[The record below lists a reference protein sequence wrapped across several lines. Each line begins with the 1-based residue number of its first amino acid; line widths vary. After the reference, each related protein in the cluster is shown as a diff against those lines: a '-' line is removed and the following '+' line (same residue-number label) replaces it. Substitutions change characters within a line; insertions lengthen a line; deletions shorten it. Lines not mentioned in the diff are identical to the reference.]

1 MDRKRIVEKRN
12 GEDKRGKRERSGEG
26 EEMAERQTA
35 REAAGADKRY

>member
-1 MDRKRIVEKRN
+1 MERTR
-12 GEDKRGKRERSGEG
+12 GEKRERSGEG